1 VTNNETVALR
11 RSPQAP
17 VSQRAIIGE
26 AIRACRSQDIQLMFV
41 RAELVDNGSPRRGN
55 WLPEL
60 VANSPACNGIVPRG
74 PRERYVGRA
83 TVTA

>member
-1 VTNNETVALR
+1 
-11 RSPQAP
+11 
-17 VSQRAIIGE
+17 
-26 AIRACRSQDIQLMFV
+26 MFV

>member
-1 VTNNETVALR
+1 
-11 RSPQAP
+11 
-17 VSQRAIIGE
+17 
-26 AIRACRSQDIQLMFV
+26 MFV

-74 PRERYVGRA
+74 PRKRYVDGQPLPSEKYQPGAAIRRFDGRR
-83 TVTA
+83 TG